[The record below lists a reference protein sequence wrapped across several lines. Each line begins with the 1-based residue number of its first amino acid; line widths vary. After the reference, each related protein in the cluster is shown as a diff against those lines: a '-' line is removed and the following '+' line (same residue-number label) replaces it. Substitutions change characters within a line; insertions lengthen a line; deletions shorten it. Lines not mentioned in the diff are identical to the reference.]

1 MAELQIRVPYTAWGD
16 GEEWETGYLELMNAL
31 HKAVETAGLGT
42 ANDADHFDE
51 FICFYLVGENVRDLA
66 SAAREVLVR
75 LKLRDAA
82 TGFLT
87 NPGAE
92 DGHGTPIAL

>member
-16 GEEWETGYLELMNAL
+16 GEEWETGYVELMNDL
-31 HKAVETAGLGT
+31 EHGGQDAGLGT
-42 ANDADHFDE
+42 AGDADHFDE
-51 FICFYLVGENVRDLA
+51 FICFYLIGENVRDLA

-75 LKLRDAA
+75 HDLRAAA

-87 NPGAE
+87 NPDAE

>member
-1 MAELQIRVPYTAWGD
+1 MGD
-16 GEEWETGYLELMNAL
+16 GLPGADERPPQGGR
-31 HKAVETAGLGT
+31 TARFGT

-87 NPGAE
+87 NPDAE

>member
-16 GEEWETGYLELMNAL
+16 GEEWETGYEELMSDL
-31 HKAVETAGLGT
+31 GTTVKDAGLGT
-42 ANDADHFDE
+42 ADDADHFDE
-51 FICFYLVGENVRDLA
+51 FICFYLVGDNVRDLA

-75 LKLRDAA
+75 HGLRDSA

-87 NPGAE
+87 NPAAE
-92 DGHGTPIAL
+92 DGRGTPIAL